1 MTFTQMNRVPWE
13 PGDAEGAPAP
23 SAPRAAGKG
32 EENVMFHSMH
42 QLGWTMV
49 PRHMANIFL
58 DVTVRMLL
66 DEISM

>member
-1 MTFTQMNRVPWE
+1 MLR
-13 PGDAEGAPAP
+13 GAPAP

-42 QLGWTMV
+42 QLGWTMF